1 MPPLIRNKAK
11 YIEEP
16 GIRRNMYYTVGWRD
30 KPLAK
35 VVVCANEIMTYVSP
49 RELEDFE
56 YREYLAAEE
65 ERARLAAPAAKPK
78 GKRGR
83 PRKGPAAAVEAAE
96 LARLMELPNIS
107 ITSEE
112 ELGADKKVGGPSL
125 STPSKKGLI
134 DAPEIGDSEF
144 STGEDEATVG
154 RQLHGRLEDALS
166 LDAEAQYGDE
176 MDVDTNIAAAH
187 SFLSS
192 SEEHESYR
200 ASSVALLPIPD
211 AAAFSRPSPVP
222 PAKPRYSTTPIP
234 LPSIPQ
240 PTRSESPAMTSSS
253 ASTRPQLVPSAGYYP
268 AAQQKAKRKRQKS
281 NEDEQS
287 TPKAGAGP
295 QATASAAAPPA
306 KPKPKAPQRSTKPAT
321 PNQLP
326 PSQSVNDIVTTP
338 QLQAELSSQISGF
351 TPLQRTH
358 SLSQPAVSAL
368 STAPPA
374 SLSPTLGDQS
384 PKRKKQKKKKL
395 KEPTP
400 SEDSWEVLRLEGDA
414 VDYDANGNLVQYY
427 RVRWKGD
434 WPEDQN
440 PTWEPEDNI
449 DPELVASYLKKKEKK
464 NGSMTRPSPSKSK
477 TKPPK
482 YIPKKRYSNVAEAFE
497 GDLDELNDPAVHHER
512 QDEEVDDGE
521 EKFVVSED
529 MGAFGDF
536 DQGLAKYREQFGPA
550 R

>member
-1 MPPLIRNKAK
+1 MAQPARLNTKRVRTRPVKIDIPLASKPKRLYRSDCLPPPRISLVPPRDTTAYIVAKYVMPPLIRNKAK

-166 LDAEAQYGDE
+166 LDAEA
-176 MDVDTNIAAAH
+176 H
-187 SFLSS
+187 
-192 SEEHESYR
+192 
-200 ASSVALLPIPD
+200 
-211 AAAFSRPSPVP
+211 
-222 PAKPRYSTTPIP
+222 
-234 LPSIPQ
+234 
-240 PTRSESPAMTSSS
+240 
-253 ASTRPQLVPSAGYYP
+253 AGYYP